1 MSLRPAHAPPAGKT
15 PPMAP
20 PGVASTQTLGVNEEA
35 FLSAERL

>member
-1 MSLRPAHAPPAGKT
+1 
-15 PPMAP
+15 MAP